1 MGLEGPNRKS
11 LLKERITDES
21 GHGRKKGG
29 GGGIISEEQGAK
41 KITF

>member
-21 GHGRKKGG
+21 GHGRKG